1 MRVIIAALAA
11 AAAAIPVQGAL
22 ACPPAPPGYV
32 PPTDEEHL
40 TAFVRDAPD
49 IVYGIVQNSANA
61 GERSRLKILHVY
73 KGSGKKGDTIEVLPG
88 HDYPVPFCAGMMAP
102 PTGKPA
108 GTWGVFA
115 IRGGASELNMIHP
128 RHVRMMIEQGLIR
141 SARAR

>member
-1 MRVIIAALAA
+1 MRVHFAALAA
-11 AAAAIPVQGAL
+11 TAAVLPMQGAL

-32 PPTDEEHL
+32 PPTDQEHL
-40 TAFVRDAPD
+40 RAFVSGAPD
-49 IVYGIVQNSANA
+49 IVYGIVTKNAEA

-73 KGSGKKGDTIEVLPG
+73 KGGRKKGEKIDVQPG
-88 HDYPVPFCAGMMAP
+88 HDYPVPYCAGMMAP

-115 IRGGASELNMIHP
+115 IRSGGSELNAITP
-128 RHVRMMIEQGLIR
+128 AHVQMMIDQGLIR